1 LKSAHEE
8 QLNEVPQ
15 MQTWG
20 GGIKA
25 AVKSYRLRFQ
35 RSTESFCV
43 CGDMNKTAPLEFLK
57 DRGERRI
64 VALLDDGACL

>member
-1 LKSAHEE
+1 
-8 QLNEVPQ
+8 

-35 RSTESFCV
+35 RSTESFFV

-57 DRGERRI
+57 RSWGNDESLRCSPT
-64 VALLDDGACL
+64 GAVSDTPIT